1 MELNYDMI
9 LSFHNVSKFV
19 YVLKISS
26 YSLHGAGNVLN
37 ALIMGIVGKCW
48 LENVR
53 MKRHR
58 IVENSGMVA
67 SGIKML
73 RNVDIKH
80 P

>member
-1 MELNYDMI
+1 M
-9 LSFHNVSKFV
+9 
-19 YVLKISS
+19 YVLNFSS
-26 YSLHGAGNVLN
+26 YSLHGAGNVLT

-58 IVENSGMVA
+58 IVENSGMV
-67 SGIKML
+67 SRGIKML